1 MDTGNDVR
9 HRTLWFGKEESSNSI
24 TVTSGPVSYVPPS
37 QLDASSTIQGK
48 HPGPSQRNNHSHLST
63 FCQAIDQDPW
73 TVYKAKADMC
83 YCRNVTLA
91 QHRKHKLEIVH
102 IQHLPMVLSSAQ
114 ALVRTIDQFSHQ
126 SFPRLLGFYHHP
138 GSCFLVWEPVEL
150 SINEVLAS
158 RWRIEKVDLAQIV
171 WSVSGVLVQ
180 RYKWNMTWR
189 RLVTTSNR
197 SSMESNFFV
206 IAEERRPRW
215 FQKRSPWLRMA
226 E

>member
-9 HRTLWFGKEESSNSI
+9 RRTLWFGKEESSNPI
-24 TVTSGPVSYVPPS
+24 TDTSGPVSYVPPS
-37 QLDASSTIQGK
+37 QLAASSTIQGK

-63 FCQAIDQDPW
+63 FHQAVDQDPW
-73 TVYKAKADMC
+73 TVYEARADVC

-91 QHRKHKLEIVH
+91 RHRKHKLEIVH
-102 IQHLPMVLSSAQ
+102 IQHLPMELSSAQ

-126 SFPRLLGFYHHP
+126 SFPRLLGFYHHF

-171 WSVSGVLVQ
+171 WLVSGF
-180 RYKWNMTWR
+180 
-189 RLVTTSNR
+189 
-197 SSMESNFFV
+197 SS
-206 IAEERRPRW
+206 
-215 FQKRSPWLRMA
+215 KRTAKHDMNGDR
-226 E
+226 